1 MQRIEDVLQ
10 NRLRA
15 LGEDNYNRFLC
26 NEIVAHWEKLVDKS
40 ICTQVF
46 PVALEHG
53 VLFVHSTN
61 SAIKDQLKFFAEDI
75 LDAINSEFT
84 DAERVVKE
92 IRPAK
97 PFQVA
102 AFKERT
108 SQPAP
113 KKTVAVKLDDISLTD
128 EETARCEMSVQKIAD
143 ENLRAATLQTLLL
156 RAKAQKFKLADGW
169 HKCKTCDSLC
179 AAGETFCEVCR
190 LRELEKIRRKLF
202 EIFYD
207 TPWLTS
213 EEAQKIFLDKFP
225 NLRDRCPLDFVNS
238 TRTSLIQL
246 LAGRLTFDEADDGSG
261 EILRLV
267 MLERQLPP
275 DKVTPAIIRRTLSE
289 LHFNFARP
297 TRFPRY
303 KFSKFR
309 NLHVKFN

>member
-1 MQRIEDVLQ
+1 MENIEDILH
-10 NRLRA
+10 NSLRA
-15 LGEDNYNRFLC
+15 LGEENYDKFL
-26 NEIVAHWEKLVDKS
+26 NSEIVVHWDTLVDEN
-40 ICTQVF
+40 IRANVR

-75 LDAINSEFT
+75 LDALNSKFGKV
-84 DAERVVKE
+84 ERVVKE

-108 SQPAP
+108 AKPAP
-113 KKTVAVKLDDISLTD
+113 PKIVATALDDISLTD

-143 ENLRAATLQTLLL
+143 EDLRAVTLQTLLL

-169 HKCKTCDSLC
+169 HKCKTCDALC

-213 EEAQKIFLDKFP
+213 EEARKIFTDKFP
-225 NLRDRCPLDFVNS
+225 NLRDRCPPDFVNS

-246 LAGRLTFDEADDGSG
+246 LAGRLTLDEDNDGSN

-267 MLERQLPP
+267 MLERRLPP
-275 DKVTPAIIRRTLSE
+275 EKVTPAIIRRTLNE
-289 LHFNFARP
+289 LHFNFASP

-309 NLHVKFN
+309 NLKSNA